1 LDGVWETVAKNSSG
15 QPLLRLTIWPGGRYE
30 LTGARQDTGA
40 TFAKLG
46 VLNMDSKTTK
56 RELKSTF
63 KYLTMQRMVTD
74 GDLGKHEW
82 TRVAAA
88 PLPRETPAP
97 KK

>member
-1 LDGVWETVAKNSSG
+1 MWETVEKNSNG

-30 LTGARQDTGA
+30 LSGARQDTGA

-46 VLNMDSKTTK
+46 VLQLSSATK
-56 RELKSTF
+56 RVFKSTF
-63 KYLTMQRMVTD
+63 RYLTMQRMVTD

-88 PLPRETPAP
+88 PLPPETPAP